1 VLSYERSISDKAYTT
16 FKPILLYGVY
26 NMALSR
32 EEYNERVN
40 KLSRLVWDISAN
52 IEFPNP
58 YCEEYLYEAI
68 ESCTKLLIQL
78 KTYYPTV
85 KPKKYGWWVGEIKK
99 EGDKVSFE

>member
-1 VLSYERSISDKAYTT
+1 MT
-16 FKPILLYGVY
+16 
-26 NMALSR
+26 LSR

-78 KTYYPTV
+78 KTYH
-85 KPKKYGWWVGEIKK
+85 KPNLDMKPRRYSWWCPEIEK